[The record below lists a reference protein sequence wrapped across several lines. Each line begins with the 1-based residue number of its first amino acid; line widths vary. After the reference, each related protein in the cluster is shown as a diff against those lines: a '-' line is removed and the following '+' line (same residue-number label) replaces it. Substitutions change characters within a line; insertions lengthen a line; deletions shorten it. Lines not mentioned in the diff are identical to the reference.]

1 MRDSHS
7 PYKQKLT
14 AFVVIGILL
23 SSVFFLPSRFL
34 VPVQQVV
41 VTLTLPF
48 QNLFSWTAFEL
59 REWGSFW
66 GSIQK
71 LKEENEK
78 LHKDVLS
85 LKIGAADRIRLE
97 EENTALRQ
105 ELNLPQ
111 QSQQKLVAAEVIGR
125 DQNGASVF
133 LRINRGQQQG
143 VKMGMPVVV
152 QGNILVGRIEA
163 VGPFSSEVR
172 LLSHPESLI
181 AARVEG
187 AKTEAVV
194 RGDHGTGLLLD
205 LARPNEKIEAGA
217 IVMTAGMSDG
227 LPGGLLIGTIET
239 AQLSGD
245 QLFQQAVIIPP
256 VRADLL
262 RFLSIIIE

>member
-1 MRDSHS
+1 M
-7 PYKQKLT
+7 
-14 AFVVIGILL
+14 
-23 SSVFFLPSRFL
+23 
-34 VPVQQVV
+34 
-41 VTLTLPF
+41 
-48 QNLFSWTAFEL
+48 
-59 REWGSFW
+59 
-66 GSIQK
+66 
-71 LKEENEK
+71 
-78 LHKDVLS
+78 LS

-125 DQNGASVF
+125 DQNGSSVF

-152 QGNILVGRIEA
+152 QGNILVGRIETA
-163 VGPFSSEVR
+163 GPFSSEVR

-194 RGDHGTGLLLD
+194 KGDHGTGLLLD
-205 LARPNEKIEAGA
+205 LARPNEKIETGA
-217 IVMTAGMSDG
+217 TVMTAGMSDG
-227 LPGGLLIGTIET
+227 LPGGLLIGTVET
-239 AQLSGD
+239 VQLSGD